1 MCYGYGPSRRSL
13 LAAGL
18 GLGAAAVAVAAASP
32 AAAAT
37 PLNHGRDRI
46 PPGQISIQLW
56 TVRDDLAKNYDTT
69 LAYLA
74 EIGYPKVE
82 LALGYFGRTAQQL
95 RAFLDGLGIRS
106 TSSHDG
112 LTTDQ
117 AALDTKINNAL
128 TLGQSFIVVPYLNS
142 TSEDEWKA
150 WAERMN
156 VEAEAARSAGLR
168 YGYHNHAHEFT
179 TDLGGGRTPWDVL
192 TSELDP
198 RLVHLEIDIYWAV
211 TGGIGRGAADP
222 VGFTLDV
229 IRKAPQRVLQF
240 HVKDR
245 HLDGDMADL
254 GTGTIDF
261 RRIFDRHRVKEY
273 IVENDTP
280 DVTPRQT
287 AEVGY
292 RYLRK
297 VTF

>member
-18 GLGAAAVAVAAASP
+18 GLGAAAFAAASP
-32 AAAAT
+32 AAAAAT
-37 PLNHGRDRI
+37 PHHPGKNRI
-46 PPGQISIQLW
+46 PHDQISIQVYTL
-56 TVRDDLAKNYDTT
+56 RDDLAQNYDAT
-69 LAYLA
+69 LSYLA

-112 LTTDQ
+112 ISPDD
-117 AALDTKINNAL
+117 AALDTKISNAL
-128 TLGQSFIVVPYLNS
+128 TLGQSYIVVPYLNS
-142 TSEDEWKA
+142 TSLDEWKG

-156 VEAEAARSAGLR
+156 VEAAAARSAGLR

-179 TDLGGGRTPWDVL
+179 TDLGGGKTPWDVL
-192 TSELDP
+192 MSELDP
-198 RLVHLEIDIYWAV
+198 RLVHLEIDLYWAV
-211 TGGIGRGAADP
+211 TGGVGRGASDP
-222 VGFTLDV
+222 VGFALNV
-229 IRKAPQRVLQF
+229 IRRAPQRVLQF

-261 RRIFDRHRVKEY
+261 RRIFDKHQVKEY

-280 DVTPRQT
+280 DVTPRRT

-297 VTF
+297 LRY

>member
-18 GLGAAAVAVAAASP
+18 GLGAGALAAASP

-37 PLNHGRDRI
+37 TPPHHSRGERV
-46 PPGQISIQLW
+46 PPGQISMQLW
-56 TVRDDLAKNYDTT
+56 TVRDDLALNYDTT

-74 EIGYPKVE
+74 EIGYPRVE

-95 RAFLDGLGIRS
+95 RAFLDGLGLHAS
-106 TSSHDG
+106 SSHDG
-112 LTTDQ
+112 ISPDD
-117 AALDTKINNAL
+117 AALETKIENAL
-128 TLGQSFIVVPYLNS
+128 TLGQSYIVVPFLQS
-142 TSEDEWKA
+142 ASLDEWKG

-156 VEAEAARSAGLR
+156 VEARVARSAGLR

-179 TDLGGGRTPWDVL
+179 TDLGGGKTPWQVL

-211 TGGIGRGAADP
+211 TGGVGRGARDP
-222 VGFTLDV
+222 VKFAIDV
-229 IRKAPQRVLQF
+229 IRRAPQRVLQY

-245 HLDGDMADL
+245 APDGDMADL

-261 RRIFDRHRVKEY
+261 RRVFDAHQVKEY

-280 DVTPRQT
+280 DVTPRRT
-287 AEVGY
+287 SEVGY
-292 RYLRK
+292 SYLRK
-297 VTF
+297 VRF

>member
-18 GLGAAAVAVAAASP
+18 GLGAAAFAAASP

-37 PLNHGRDRI
+37 SPHHHGRDRV
-46 PPGQISIQLW
+46 PPGEISIQLW
-56 TVRDDLAKNYDTT
+56 TVRDDLAKNYDAT

-95 RAFLDGLGIRS
+95 RAFLDGLGIRA

-112 LTTDQ
+112 ISADDAGLE
-117 AALDTKINNAL
+117 TKISNAL
-128 TLGQSFIVVPYLNS
+128 TLGQSFMVVPYLNS
-142 TSEDEWKA
+142 DSEDQWKA

-156 VEAEAARSAGLR
+156 VEALAARKAGLR

-179 TDLGGGRTPWDVL
+179 IDLGGGKTPWDVL
-192 TSELDP
+192 TAELDP

-211 TGGIGRGAADP
+211 TGGVGRGAADP
-222 VGFTLDV
+222 VRFALDV
-229 IRKAPQRVLQF
+229 IREAPQRVLQF

-261 RRIFDRHRVKEY
+261 RRIFDRHRVLEY

-297 VTF
+297 IRF

>member
-18 GLGAAAVAVAAASP
+18 GLGAAAVAAASP

-37 PLNHGRDRI
+37 PRGSGGHHV

-56 TVRDDLAKNYDTT
+56 TVRDDLAQNYDTT

-82 LALGYFGRTAQQL
+82 LALGYFGRTARQL
-95 RAFLDGLGIRS
+95 RDFLDGLGIRAS
-106 TSSHDG
+106 SSHDG
-112 LTTDQ
+112 LTADD
-117 AALDTKINNAL
+117 AALETKIENAL
-128 TLGQSFIVVPYLNS
+128 TLGQSFMVVPYLNS
-142 TSEDEWKA
+142 TSLDEWKG

-156 VEAEAARSAGLR
+156 VEAAAARSAGLR

-179 TDLGGGRTPWDVL
+179 TDLGGGKTPWDVL
-192 TSELDP
+192 TAELDP

-211 TGGIGRGAADP
+211 TGGIGRGVADP
-222 VGFTLDV
+222 VRFTLGV
-229 IRKAPQRVLQF
+229 IRRAPQRVLQF

-261 RRIFDRHRVKEY
+261 RRIFDAHPVKEY

-280 DVTPRQT
+280 DVTPRRT

-292 RYLRK
+292 RYLRRMR
-297 VTF
+297 F

>member
-18 GLGAAAVAVAAASP
+18 GLGAAAVAAASP

-37 PLNHGRDRI
+37 PHGSGGHHV
-46 PPGQISIQLW
+46 PPDQISIQLW
-56 TVRDDLAKNYDTT
+56 TVRDDLAQNYDAT

-74 EIGYPKVE
+74 RTGYPKVE
-82 LALGYFGRTAQQL
+82 LALGYFGRTARQL
-95 RAFLDGLGIRS
+95 REFLDGLGIRAS
-106 TSSHDG
+106 SSHDG
-112 LTTDQ
+112 LTTDD
-117 AALDTKINNAL
+117 AGLETKIENAL
-128 TLGQSFIVVPYLNS
+128 TLGQSFMVVPYLNS
-142 TSEDEWKA
+142 ASEDEWKA

-156 VEAEAARSAGLR
+156 VEAAAARSAGLR

-179 TDLGGGRTPWDVL
+179 TDLGGGKTPWDVL
-192 TSELDP
+192 TAELDP

-211 TGGIGRGAADP
+211 TGGIGRGVADP
-222 VGFTLDV
+222 VRFTLGV
-229 IRKAPQRVLQF
+229 IRRAPQRVLQF

-261 RRIFDRHRVKEY
+261 RRIFDAHRVKEY

-280 DVTPRQT
+280 DVTPRRT

-297 VTF
+297 LRF